1 MLARY
6 GSFSDDIHREQAVE
20 ILGLPQWTLNARLEG
35 DVLEFS
41 LGDGRRMVRRSRR
54 PVELLDNG
62 AQFMQAADL
71 LGADLAEPLAQSAPR
86 VLNVQFEA
94 RLDGFDWE
102 MLGIGT
108 ARLAEQFALA
118 RQLVS
123 SREPPPSVETV
134 LAETLSVTCVHGD
147 VATSHPRMRCLS
159 IKLLSQAWARKEA
172 STAHVLVLHGV
183 KLADLIDGGGL
194 LGKPCLLVLRWTQP
208 MEHLTAALDNGAAVL
223 GLEQDNDLDGATL
236 DALLLQLG
244 SGASVGEAVRWLHR
258 RAAPARLGAR
268 LYGDAETRF
277 VRMQAPASRRQVT
290 SLSFDLVGSTTL
302 LQRLGDE
309 AYSDMLVHLHARC
322 TDVVRRHGGQ
332 PDDPQGDDGVM
343 CYFGHPSAVENAA
356 VYAVEAGL
364 EIVRTVSA
372 LGVAVRVGIAT
383 GLVAIKA
390 NQPVGL
396 SIHLAARLQQVT
408 APGTV
413 LISEATRR
421 LVAHAFDFKTL
432 EATPALKGIEGLEYY
447 YLVLGPSRDAKVHR
461 LERLPWLTPLVGRQ
475 EELARL
481 HTCWGQVRV
490 GESRLAVVR
499 GDAGMGKSRLVRE
512 FRYQLVQAGVTVLE
526 CRCRADAG
534 TSPYLTLAEALRGW
548 LDIGADDATADAL
561 QKLAAVL
568 PKESSAGE
576 PLALIGAMLGLVP
589 QPAHSSPG
597 SLRQRLLAALVD
609 WFGAFVRDRP
619 CCLIVEDWHW
629 VDPST
634 REFVE
639 YLMDAQSGLGLLLV
653 LTTRGEIA
661 SASLALERCAPI
673 ELAGVTPEAARELVR
688 LVCADAPL
696 PAGLVRMLAERGDGV
711 PLFLEEATR
720 IALERS
726 NEGSEAEVATL
737 EAVPASLQDLLMAR
751 LDGLGA
757 CKSVAQ
763 VAAVLGREFSLP
775 MLTALHESGVFA
787 LEATMVSE
795 RLAALVHSGL
805 VQSQGGGQFAFKHAL
820 IRDVAYASLW
830 ARDRQALHA
839 RVVVLFQE
847 RWPALVASRPEL
859 LAQHQTDA
867 GQYSSA
873 LAQWELAARN
883 AAARSAEVEAVS
895 HLRRA
900 LGVLA
905 RVEPFVD
912 RDRTALRLQLL
923 LAARLI
929 VTEGYGAQ
937 AVLEA
942 YLEAQ
947 RLCDH
952 IGDEGA
958 RFKVEMGLEA
968 YRFMRADFSLA
979 LEHGRRAAA
988 IAVRSND
995 AKQVLQAHWG
1005 LACTLFHQGELRAA
1019 MREMEAGLTLYT
1031 PDMHQ
1036 LFGVQDPGVMCM
1048 AYSSWG
1054 LWELGRPDSA
1064 LARINHAVGIAGE
1077 FGHKFSQA
1085 VALAYGVSIELL
1097 RGETDAALARADA
1110 CIRVCED
1117 SGFPV
1122 WLAITRCMRGRLL
1135 CERGE
1140 FEDGL
1145 SEIRAGFA
1153 LWLSTGAMVSR
1164 PLYLV
1169 LQTEGLTLAGEVD
1182 AAQACVEE
1190 GLAISS
1196 RTGERQLE
1204 AELHRLRGELAL
1216 RRHNASEAETWL
1228 KSAYA
1233 MAIRQHRLGFALR
1246 SATSLARLW
1255 AADGREARAQ
1265 RLLVPLVARWR
1276 EGRSTRD
1283 VRTALALCESLVMTT
1298 TEKAI
1303 P

>member
-1 MLARY
+1 
-6 GSFSDDIHREQAVE
+6 VE
-20 ILGLPQWTLNARLEG
+20 ILGLPQWTLNVRVEG
-35 DVLEFS
+35 NALEFS
-41 LGDGRRMVRRSRR
+41 LGDGRRLVLRSRR
-54 PVELLDNG
+54 PADLLDKG
-62 AQFMQAADL
+62 GQLMQAADL

-86 VLNVQFEA
+86 VLNVQFEPS
-94 RLDGFDWE
+94 LDDFDWE

-108 ARLAEQFALA
+108 ASLAERFALA

-123 SREPPPSVETV
+123 AGEPPPFVDPV
-134 LAETLSVTCVHGD
+134 LAETLSVACVHGD
-147 VATSHPRMRCLS
+147 VAPTHPQMRYLG
-159 IKLLSQAWARKEA
+159 IKHLSQAWVRKNI
-172 STAHVLVLHGV
+172 STAHVLVLDDV
-183 KLADLIDGGGL
+183 VLSDLIDGGGL
-194 LGKPCLLVLRWTQP
+194 PEHPCLLVMGWPQP
-208 MEHLTAALDNGAAVL
+208 MQHLTIALDHGAAVL
-223 GLEQDNDLDGATL
+223 GLEQGKDLDGTTL
-236 DALLLQLG
+236 DALLFQLR

-258 RAAPARLGAR
+258 SASPARLAAR
-268 LYGDAETRF
+268 LYGDAEIRF

-309 AYSDMLVHLHARC
+309 AYSDMLVQLHARC
-322 TDVVRRHGGQ
+322 TDAVRRHGGQ

-343 CYFGHPSAVENAA
+343 CYFGHPLAVEYAA
-356 VYAVEAGL
+356 VHAVEAGL
-364 EIVRTVSA
+364 EILGTVSA
-372 LGVAVRVGIAT
+372 LGVTVRVGIAT

-413 LISEATRR
+413 LISEATRY
-421 LVAHAFDFKTL
+421 LVDHAFDFKEL
-432 EATPALKGIEGLEYY
+432 EATPALKGIDVLEKY
-447 YLVLGPSRDAKVHR
+447 YLVLGPSRDAKLHR
-461 LERLPWLTPLVGRQ
+461 LERLPWLTPLVGRH

-481 HTCWGQVRV
+481 HRCWGQVHV

-512 FRYQLVQAGVTVLE
+512 YRQQLMQAGVTVLE
-526 CRCRADAG
+526 CRCRADASA
-534 TSPYLTLAEALRGW
+534 SPYLTLAEALRSW

-561 QKLAAVL
+561 QKLAAVW
-568 PKESSAGE
+568 PKESSGGE
-576 PLALIGAMLGLVP
+576 PVALIGALLGLAP

-597 SLRQRLLAALVD
+597 SSRQRLLAVLVD
-609 WFGAFVRDRP
+609 WFNAFVRDRP

-634 REFVE
+634 REFFKH
-639 YLMDAQSGLGLLLV
+639 LMNARGGPGLLLV
-653 LTTRGEIA
+653 LTTRGETA
-661 SASLALERCAPI
+661 SAPLALERFAHI

-688 LVCADAPL
+688 LVCGDAPL

-720 IALERS
+720 IALEQS
-726 NEGSEAEVATL
+726 NEGSGAEVATL

-757 CKSVAQ
+757 CKLVAQ

-775 MLTALHESGVFA
+775 ILTALHESGGFA
-787 LEATMVSE
+787 LGAATVGE

-820 IRDVAYASLW
+820 VRDVAYASLW
-830 ARDRQALHA
+830 ASDRQALHA
-839 RVVVLFQE
+839 RVVMLFQE

-867 GQYSSA
+867 GQYSDA
-873 LAQWELAARN
+873 LAQWELAASN

-905 RVEPFVD
+905 RIEPFAE

-947 RLCDH
+947 RLCDR

-995 AKQVLQAHWG
+995 VKQVLQAHWG

-1031 PDMHQ
+1031 PAMHQ
-1036 LFGVQDPGVMCM
+1036 LFGVQNPGVMCM

-1054 LWELGRPDSA
+1054 LWELGKPDSA
-1064 LARINHAVGIAGE
+1064 LARINHAVGISE
-1077 FGHKFSQA
+1077 EVGHKFSQA
-1085 VALAYGVSIELL
+1085 VALAYGASIELL
-1097 RGETDAALARADA
+1097 RGETDAALTRSDA

-1122 WLAITRCMRGRLL
+1122 WLAIARCMRGRLL

-1140 FEDGL
+1140 FAYGL

-1169 LQTEGLTLAGEVD
+1169 LQTEGLMLAGEVA

-1204 AELHRLRGELAL
+1204 AELRRLRGELAL
-1216 RRHNASEAETWL
+1216 QRHNASEAETWF

-1233 MAIRQHRLGFALR
+1233 IAIRQHRLGFALR

-1255 AADGREARAQ
+1255 AADGREARAR

-1276 EGRSTRD
+1276 EGRATRD
-1283 VRTALALCESLVMTT
+1283 VRTALALCESLQ
-1298 TEKAI
+1298 
-1303 P
+1303 